1 MQNHAVWQESN
12 PPEIT
17 AEGKGFADGEN
28 DKLRSYTH
36 LLRHTDNATK
46 DFFSKLSQLNKK

>member
-17 AEGKGFADGEN
+17 AEGKGFADDEN